1 MNARDMNKPAWEP
14 LRLKCPVGALAAALV
29 ALIFPTLPLD
39 YAQAADGEVAAD
51 AEERKPIGE
60 PAPSNRSLGALVRI
74 NLPLTAGSDA
84 PLKHTITR
92 ARDRLVQAARE
103 GGDGRRPTLVLQIAP
118 AAAAENG
125 GAGSEFEPA
134 YALARLLT
142 DRALADVKTVA
153 WVPRSIRGHGVLVAL
168 ACEEL
173 VMASDAE
180 LGDAGVD
187 EPGEEGGPSPTHIA
201 AYREIAESRR
211 IMPVALAEGMI
222 NPAAEVVQV
231 ESEDGLRFLLRGE
244 VEDYRADHEIISEQ
258 VFVPAGTLA
267 RVSGREG
274 RQFGFV
280 KYLASDKPE
289 LGKALALPVESLSE
303 DQALAADWQPIMLEV
318 KGEITP
324 SSASQL
330 KTLLMNRT
338 AGGVNWVGVRIDS
351 VGGDLAACL
360 EIASTF
366 AALDPNAVR
375 TVAYVP
381 VEARG
386 GAAVIALACD
396 QLIMHPNATLGV
408 GPQQA
413 MAPQGPPPR
422 DGRVLPPAG
431 PRPFDPRGAGGPEPP
446 RDEAVELAAAVA
458 TIRDSLAPRTERS
471 WSLMTAMLDPG
482 VEIASYRNKVTGEE
496 RLMSAEEVA
505 AMPDAVNWNR
515 GAALAANNEALS
527 LTGAQATAAGVATQ
541 TVDTFDQLKQLYAL
555 EDVETV
561 EPNWALTL
569 VQALASPGLATFLLF
584 LGFIGM
590 YIEIKTPGVGLGGVV
605 AALAF
610 LLFFWSNYLEG
621 TAEALEILMF
631 VAGLVLLL
639 VEVFVVPGVGVFGLA
654 GALMVIFSLV
664 LASQTFVVPRS
675 QADIDR
681 LTSSIGIVVGAGM
694 AMMALAFVL
703 RTYLPKA
710 PIFNR
715 MVLEPPPPEE
725 RVTLSHR
732 EAIADFSH
740 LVGQSGE
747 VVSDL
752 RPAGKALIQDE
763 LVDVIALGE
772 PLDRGTPITV
782 VSAHAN
788 RVVVRRL
795 S

>member
-1 MNARDMNKPAWEP
+1 MNAREFAKPAWG
-14 LRLKCPVGALAAALV
+14 RLSGMRPVGVLATAFAALLGFSSAPCCALAAV
-29 ALIFPTLPLD
+29 GDP
-39 YAQAADGEVAAD
+39 VAD
-51 AEERKPIGE
+51 AEDREPIAD
-60 PAPSNRSLGALVRI
+60 PAPAGRSLGALVRV

-92 ARDRLVQAARE
+92 ARDRLVEAARE
-103 GGDGRRPTLVLQIAP
+103 AGDARRPTLVLQIAP
-118 AAAAENG
+118 AASAENG

-153 WVPRSIRGHGVLVAL
+153 WVPRSIRGHGVLAAL

-180 LGDAGVD
+180 LGEAGVD
-187 EPGEEGGPSPTHIA
+187 EPADQGGPSPTHIA

-222 NPAAEVVQV
+222 NPAAEVVHV
-231 ESEDGLRFLLRGE
+231 ESEEGLRFLLRGE
-244 VEDYRADHEIISEQ
+244 VEEYRDEHEIINEQ

-267 RVSGREG
+267 RFTGREG

-280 KYLASDKPE
+280 KYLASNKSE
-289 LGKALALPVESLSE
+289 LSKALALPVEALSE
-303 DQALAADWQPIMLEV
+303 DQALAADWQPMMLTV
-318 KGEITP
+318 KGEVTP
-324 SSASQL
+324 RSAGQF

-360 EIASTF
+360 EIASTL

-396 QLIMHPNATLGV
+396 QLVMHPNAMLGV

-413 MAPQGPPPR
+413 PAPPGPPR
-422 DGRVLPPAG
+422 DGRVLPPGG
-431 PRPFDPRGAGGPEPP
+431 PRLPGPRDGGGPLPP
-446 RDEAVELAAAVA
+446 GDEAVELAAAVA

-471 WSLMTAMLDPG
+471 WSLMQAMLDPG
-482 VEIASYRNKVTGEE
+482 VEIASYRNKGTGEE

-505 AMPDAVNWNR
+505 AMADAVNWNR

-527 LTGAQATAAGVATQ
+527 LTGAQAAAAGVAAQ
-541 TVDTFDQLKQLYAL
+541 TVDSVDQLKQLYAI
-555 EDVETV
+555 EEIENV
-561 EPNWALTL
+561 EPNWALEL

-584 LGFIGM
+584 LGFVGM

-639 VEVFVVPGVGVFGLA
+639 VEVFVAPGVGVFGLA

-664 LASQTFVVPRS
+664 LASQTFVVPHS
-675 QADIDR
+675 QAEIDR
-681 LTSSIGIVVGAGM
+681 LTSSIGMVVGAGL

-703 RTYLPKA
+703 RAYLPKA

-715 MVLEPPPPEE
+715 LVLEPPPPEE

-732 EAIADFSH
+732 EALADFSH

-788 RVVVRRL
+788 RVVVKRL